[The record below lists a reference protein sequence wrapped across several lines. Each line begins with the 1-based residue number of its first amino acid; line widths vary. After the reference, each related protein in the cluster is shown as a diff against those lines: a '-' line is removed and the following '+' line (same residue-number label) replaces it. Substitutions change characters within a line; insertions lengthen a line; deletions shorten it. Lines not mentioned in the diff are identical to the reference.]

1 MDAELLETSLALVDT
16 PDDGLTTRF
25 YAILF
30 ERYPRV
36 RPMFRQQQLW
46 DLAQHAKLLRSAI
59 ISVVDH
65 LDDPVWLTETLGDLG
80 ARNAGWGVI
89 AARYDAVTECM
100 VAAMAELGGA
110 DWSPQMTDAWVAA
123 LDAVSGLMSLD
134 HPAAADL
141 AS

>member
-30 ERYPRV
+30 ERYPAV
-36 RPMFRQQQLW
+36 RPMFREDTAQQ
-46 DLAQHAKLLRSAI
+46 AKMLRSAI

-65 LDDPVWLTETLGDLG
+65 LDDPVWLTETLGELG
-80 ARNAGWGVI
+80 SRHAGWGVV
-89 AARYDAVTECM
+89 AEMYDAVAECM
-100 VAAMAELGGA
+100 VAAMAEIGGA
-110 DWSPQMTDAWVAA
+110 AWTPHMTEAWVEA
-123 LDAVSGLMSLD
+123 LDAVSGLMLLGYPSD
-134 HPAAADL
+134 AEL